1 MEIPSKLS
9 QALKILKLQSQKEHR
24 PHFAEIRNTAL
35 FKATNTILNHQ
46 TTTSPK
52 LRPDLSNKWTDA
64 RVTGK
69 YPELTRSEIRSLC
82 WIKDVA
88 LSTDFHR
95 YLLSRQITLSRASM
109 KGLVFS
115 LTESWNDVIAGHVSL
130 ESARTTFSSLS
141 TTSFLS
147 EVEPFIFDSVGH
159 EKFAKIFAREKKT
172 LSQQYMSIFGIS
184 FSVNQFSQAV
194 IDVVATKY
202 YLTAVSDNSDD
213 ISWFYE
219 NVLSIL
225 DKKRLL
231 LALDKIVQALDS
243 SKNEN
248 AKDRLKD
255 FVLSHPNLG
264 DPRLPGF
271 DSNWDQDSSLTK
283 KVIEWLSQS
292 DIKFFFELFIQNE
305 EDKQGRKQFWLQ
317 FAHLV
322 RGTRVV
328 VSDTDRRRLYRNLT
342 DNSTKYS
349 KSRLLASL
357 SDKQEPSTVFLMD
370 FGILKVVEFSLSNNA
385 CYFYSND
392 GKFEYLDRARFW
404 NTEIFSVREL
414 KNQNICTERLSH
426 QAGWEG
432 KFQRTL
438 ALFGLRPRYF

>member
-1 MEIPSKLS
+1 
-9 QALKILKLQSQKEHR
+9 
-24 PHFAEIRNTAL
+24 
-35 FKATNTILNHQ
+35 
-46 TTTSPK
+46 
-52 LRPDLSNKWTDA
+52 
-64 RVTGK
+64 
-69 YPELTRSEIRSLC
+69 
-82 WIKDVA
+82 
-88 LSTDFHR
+88 
-95 YLLSRQITLSRASM
+95 
-109 KGLVFS
+109 
-115 LTESWNDVIAGHVSL
+115 
-130 ESARTTFSSLS
+130 
-141 TTSFLS
+141 
-147 EVEPFIFDSVGH
+147 
-159 EKFAKIFAREKKT
+159 
-172 LSQQYMSIFGIS
+172 MSIFGIS

-342 DNSTKYS
+342 DNSAKYS